1 LEIPLRNRFDSR
13 GASPAC
19 NSARLMIL
27 EFANIFGLA
36 MHFGITAGQ
45 IRDNIYAY
53 PTFSSDITH
62 MIGHSRR

>member
-36 MHFGITAGQ
+36 MRFGITAGQ
-45 IRDNIYAY
+45 ISDNIYAY

-62 MIGHSRR
+62 MIGHS